1 MFVRNREE
9 MLKYE
14 ARERY
19 EMDLATRTS
28 LAEARGRE
36 EGEAKGRAEGEAK
49 GRAEGKFEALL
60 ATAKKLL
67 TLGMPLSQIKQVT
80 NLSDEELSRL
90 QQSHS

>member
-19 EMDLATRTS
+19 EMDLATRTG

-36 EGEAKGRAEGEAK
+36 EGEAK

-80 NLSDEELSRL
+80 NLSDEELTRL
-90 QQSHS
+90 Q

>member
-19 EMDLATRTS
+19 EMDLATRTG

-36 EGEAKGRAEGEAK
+36 EGEAKGK
-49 GRAEGKFEALL
+49 LEALL
-60 ATAKKLL
+60 TTARKMLK
-67 TLGMPLSQIKQVT
+67 GGLSIKEVKEFT
-80 NLSDEELSRL
+80 SLSDDELAKL
-90 QQSHS
+90 MQSHS